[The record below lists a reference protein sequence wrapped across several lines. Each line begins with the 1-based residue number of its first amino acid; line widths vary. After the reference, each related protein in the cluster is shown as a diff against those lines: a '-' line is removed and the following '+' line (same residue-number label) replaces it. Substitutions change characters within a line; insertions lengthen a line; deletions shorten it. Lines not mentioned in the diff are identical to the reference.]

1 MAYPAGSSRSAF
13 LAISAGSVAALA
25 YWKIRVGFSSEGFFA
40 HQFVLGLVSLC
51 LWSSAYLLLHR
62 HLTFVSAA
70 YRPLFAPVLSL
81 IWGVVS
87 TPFVFGVFIL
97 GPQFGEQ
104 VLSWA
109 ESAHCFTWGAALVH
123 GVLLVAERTS
133 EASRSAKGVSPVL
146 PAASPSGPAPEVGL
160 LAGLL
165 LAFPAMLFGLV
176 SLVLLQDSLWFM
188 VGPGGGPLAKI
199 IFNVMPAAFGAVPYL
214 SAYLLFW
221 KVRPQIRPL
230 WAPLWGLGWFLLAPL
245 CFFLGY
251 GAFVGVLYL
260 VLTYV
265 FTCLTALTHS
275 VLMYGWTQFLRR
287 RD

>member
-13 LAISAGSVAALA
+13 LAISAGSVASLA
-25 YWKIRVGFSSEGFFA
+25 YWKFKTGFSPEGFFA

-62 HLTFVSAA
+62 HITFVPAA
-70 YRPLFAPVLSL
+70 WRPLFAPGLSIL
-81 IWGVVS
+81 WVVVS

-97 GPQFGEQ
+97 GPEFGEQ
-104 VLSWA
+104 VLFWA
-109 ESAHCFTWGAALVH
+109 ESAQCFTWVAALFH

-133 EASRSAKGVSPVL
+133 EASRSANGVSP
-146 PAASPSGPAPEVGL
+146 ASPVESPDGPASEVGL

-165 LAFPAMLFGLV
+165 LAFPAMLFGLI
-176 SLVLLQDSLWFM
+176 SLVMLQDSLWAIS
-188 VGPGGGPLAKI
+188 GPGGGPLAKL
-199 IFNVMPAAFGAVPYL
+199 IFYVLPAVFGAVPYL

-221 KVRPQIRPL
+221 KVRPQLRPL
-230 WAPLWGLGWFLLAPL
+230 WAPLWGLGWFLFAPFS
-245 CFFLGY
+245 FFLGY
-251 GAFVGVLYL
+251 AAFVGVLYL
-260 VLTYV
+260 VMAYV
-265 FTCLTALTHS
+265 FTCLTALMHS